1 MVQITFANHII
12 IQSEIQTAAKT
23 KLPVLKD
30 ENFNSQFR
38 EEIKTEIMD
47 YLENNISK
55 NIIYQNPWVKTQFV
69 SVGKFVSLHI
79 ITMNQKK
86 KMLSIQ
92 FKEVKITN
100 QECKRREKL
109 C

>member
-1 MVQITFANHII
+1 
-12 IQSEIQTAAKT
+12 
-23 KLPVLKD
+23 
-30 ENFNSQFR
+30 
-38 EEIKTEIMD
+38 MD

-86 KMLSIQ
+86 DAKYSIQ
-92 FKEVKITN
+92 GG
-100 QECKRREKL
+100 
-109 C
+109 